1 MGRIHVLADAMI
13 NRIAAGEVVERPASV
28 VKELVENS
36 IDAEATTVEVAC
48 ERGGR
53 QALRV
58 ADNGIGMDRDDALL
72 AIERHATS
80 KLSSADELEAIATLG
95 FRGEALASIAAVS
108 RFVLATAAED
118 GHGTEVEVHG
128 GRMRAVREIAR
139 ARGTEIR
146 VERLFANVPARR
158 KFLRSEA
165 TELAHVAKCVTRL
178 ALAHPTVRFTLDH
191 EGHRLL
197 QANPSE
203 RLTERVAQVHGPDF
217 ARKLLPFDLEQG
229 GVRVFGLAGRPTD
242 GQPRRDGQHM
252 FVNRRPVQDRVL
264 AHAVQEA
271 YGNTMPRGR
280 HPWLFLFL
288 ECPPG
293 LVDVNVHPQK
303 SQVRYREPSRIHDL
317 AREAVGRALSAAA
330 GVPGLGDLRPPPR
343 SVPAVEAGVERALA
357 AHFERRAEP
366 EEAWA
371 PRRPDGG
378 GAGWTM
384 RSATAATSTRLSEPL
399 PLDTGAETGAPRPP
413 EVVALAQY
421 RESYILAQ
429 DEEGLILVDQ
439 HAAHERVLFERYL
452 ADAAADRVEVQRLL
466 FPVTL
471 DLPPAELVVV
481 DAEAAELRRL
491 GFLVE
496 PFGPSAVRVDGVPAV
511 AAKVE
516 PEALVR
522 EILGQAAR
530 IRSAAADASA
540 LRHKLVT
547 SAACQAAIK
556 IHHPLDRASMAGLL
570 ADLFRTANPTTCP
583 HGRPLIFRLS
593 HADIERAFRRR

>member
-36 IDAEATTVEVAC
+36 IDAGATTVEVAC

-53 QALRV
+53 EALRV
-58 ADNGIGMDRDDALL
+58 ADNGSGMDRDDALL

-80 KLSSADELEAIATLG
+80 KLSSPHELEAIATLG

-118 GHGTEVEVHG
+118 GRGTEVEVHG
-128 GRMRAVREIAR
+128 GRIRAVREIAR

-165 TELAHVAKCVTRL
+165 TELAHVARCVTRL
-178 ALAHPTVRFTLDH
+178 ALAHAGVRFTLDH
-191 EGHRLL
+191 DGHRLL

-203 RLTERVAQVHGPDF
+203 RLAERVAQIHGADF
-217 ARKLLPFDLEQG
+217 TRKLLPFELARDE
-229 GVRVFGLAGRPTD
+229 VRVFGLAGRPTD
-242 GQPRRDGQHM
+242 GQPRRDGQHV

-264 AHAVQEA
+264 SHAVHEA

-288 ECPPG
+288 DCPPG

-303 SQVRYREPSRIHDL
+303 SEVRYREPSRIHDL
-317 AREAVGRALSAAA
+317 TRDALAGALSAAA
-330 GVPGLGDLRPPPR
+330 GVPGLGDLRPHPR
-343 SVPAVEAGVERALA
+343 PTPGVERALTAYLERGGQAGA
-357 AHFERRAEP
+357 AAGRPVAVAEWTVR
-366 EEAWA
+366 EAPPY
-371 PRRPDGG
+371 PRV
-378 GAGWTM
+378 
-384 RSATAATSTRLSEPL
+384 AAEPL
-399 PLDTGAETGAPRPP
+399 PLGEPGETRAAR

-466 FPVTL
+466 FPLAL

-481 DAEAAELRRL
+481 ADEAAELRRL

-496 PFGPSAVRVDGVPAV
+496 PFGPSTVRVDGVPAV
-511 AAKVE
+511 AAEVE

-522 EILGQAAR
+522 EVLGQAAR
-530 IRSAAADASA
+530 TRSAAADAST

-556 IHHPLDRASMAGLL
+556 IHHPLDRASMARLL
-570 ADLFRTANPTTCP
+570 SDLFRTGNPTTCP
-583 HGRPLIFRLS
+583 HGRPLIFRLP
-593 HADIERAFRRR
+593 HEDIERAFRRR

>member
-1 MGRIHVLADAMI
+1 VGRIHVLADAMI

-28 VKELVENS
+28 VKELLENS
-36 IDAEATTVEVAC
+36 IDAGATTIEVAC

-58 ADNGIGMDRDDALL
+58 ADNGTGMDRDDALL

-80 KLSSADELEAIATLG
+80 KLSSAEELEAIATLG

-108 RFVLATAAED
+108 RFVLASAAED
-118 GHGTEVEVHG
+118 GRGTEVEVHG
-128 GRMRAVREIAR
+128 GRIRAVREIAR

-146 VERLFANVPARR
+146 VERLFVNMPARR

-178 ALAHPTVRFTLDH
+178 ALAHANVRFTLDH
-191 EGHRLL
+191 DGHRML

-203 RLTERVAQVHGPDF
+203 RLVERVAQIHGPDF
-217 ARKLLPFDLEQG
+217 ARKLLPFELARDG
-229 GVRVFGLAGRPTD
+229 MRVFGLAGRPTD
-242 GQPRRDGQHM
+242 GQPRRDGQHV

-264 AHAVQEA
+264 AHAVHEA

-280 HPWLFLFL
+280 HPWLFLL
-288 ECPPG
+288 LDCPPA

-303 SQVRYREPSRIHDL
+303 SEVRYREPSRINDL
-317 AREAVGRALSAAA
+317 ARDALVGVLSAAA
-330 GVPGLGDLRPPPR
+330 GVPGLGDLRPAPRPGPP
-343 SVPAVEAGVERALA
+343 EGVERALA
-357 AHFERRAEP
+357 AYFEH
-366 EEAWA
+366 
-371 PRRPDGG
+371 
-378 GAGWTM
+378 
-384 RSATAATSTRLSEPL
+384 ATAAPRAPERTAAVAEWTVRAAAPATRLSEPL
-399 PLDTGAETGAPRPP
+399 PLPPDEHGAGSTR

-421 RESYILAQ
+421 RDSYIVAQ

-452 ADAAADRVEVQRLL
+452 ADAAADRVEIQRLL
-466 FPVTL
+466 FPIAL

-481 DAEAAELRRL
+481 TDEAAELRRL

-511 AAKVE
+511 AAEVD

-522 EILGQAAR
+522 EVLGQASR
-530 IRSAAADASA
+530 IRSAAADAST

-556 IHHPLDRASMAGLL
+556 IHHPLDRASMARLL

-583 HGRPLIFRLS
+583 HGRPLIFRLP
-593 HADIERAFRRR
+593 HGDIERAFRRR